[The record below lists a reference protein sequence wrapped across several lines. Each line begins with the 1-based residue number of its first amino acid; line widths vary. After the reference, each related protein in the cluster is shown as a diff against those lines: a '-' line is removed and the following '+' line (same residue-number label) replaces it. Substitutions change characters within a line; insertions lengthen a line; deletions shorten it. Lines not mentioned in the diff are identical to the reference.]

1 MKGKGWYHFIAMD
14 DSEDGGSLPCLGDR
28 EEKGVINRFGEHF

>member
-1 MKGKGWYHFIAMD
+1 MTQRMGDPFPHYEMA
-14 DSEDGGSLPCLGDR
+14 SLGDR